1 MLGKLA
7 LWMRVIGYDVAYER
21 AIEDALLVKRASE
34 ERRTILTRD
43 TLLILR
49 RWVRDNYLFIE
60 SDHLIDQLRQ
70 VLSVYGMDPGRFL
83 TRCLRCNIPLEEIGR
98 KTVEKKVPAYVFKT
112 QKRFLT
118 CPGCARIYWAGTH
131 RDEMLREVAS
141 IREGLP

>member
-1 MLGKLA
+1 MQGQSHKPGGSQKTIKKFFADSMLGKLA

-49 RWVRDNYLFIE
+49 RLVRDNYLFIE

-70 VLSVYGMDPGRFL
+70 VL
-83 TRCLRCNIPLEEIGR
+83 
-98 KTVEKKVPAYVFKT
+98 
-112 QKRFLT
+112 
-118 CPGCARIYWAGTH
+118 
-131 RDEMLREVAS
+131 
-141 IREGLP
+141 